1 MISDIDI
8 ENDHEHHQ
16 MINIWSI
23 KCNIW
28 ELFKKREKNMMPW
41 LTTDGTQFC
50 VVPNARMLLLLV
62 IFPSSS
68 RTSTGYLYEGK
79 LKWLLATQIIK
90 GQSALTSVTTLS
102 REISRGCAVP
112 WPVYSVQ
119 SES

>member
-1 MISDIDI
+1 MQHLGIV
-8 ENDHEHHQ
+8 Q
-16 MINIWSI
+16 
-23 KCNIW
+23 
-28 ELFKKREKNMMPW
+28 KNMMTW

-50 VVPNARMLLLLV
+50 VVPKAWMLLLLV